1 MPIRTNVGPHLTGK
15 LTITIPDLEIM
26 PGPVRKVLAKAGG
39 AWWVRNCNGAKGI
52 NAHPRCSNAD
62 VRREIIR
69 VTIDGHRYIGPT
81 PEWIRKRV
89 VDVADAGH
97 SVRGGR
103 GELDLSKFM
112 PIRTVRRDVTADGNV
127 KVRANGKTG
136 GPDRKQRSDLGGTHN
151 FARR

>member
-1 MPIRTNVGPHLTGK
+1 MPKSITAGPTLSGK

-26 PGPVRKVLAKAGG
+26 PGPVRKVLAKSGG

-62 VRREIIR
+62 VRRDVIR
-69 VTIDGHRYIGPT
+69 LTIDGYRYIGPT

-97 SVRGGR
+97 SVRGGT
-103 GELDLSKFM
+103 GELDLSKFV
-112 PIRTVRRDVTADGNV
+112 PIRTVRNDVTVSGVVKIRPDGT
-127 KVRANGKTG
+127 TG
-136 GPDRKQRSDLGGTHN
+136 SGRKQRSDAGGTHN